1 MYSIPVWR
9 GPAGGLEPE
18 DRVRVDAAIETA
30 ETINARI
37 GEATEAA
44 EIATEAAAAT
54 DADAQATEAG
64 RQQAVQAAGDA
75 AAARAAAEQARI
87 LAEQQRQ
94 AAEAAAVAA
103 AQSARF
109 YDTIAAGRA
118 AVADGEQ
125 FGVRAGGPDGLTR
138 PTIYRRD
145 SASTQTEMV
154 TIVNPSE
161 VDAEVSA
168 REALGRRVVSV
179 SEASAASLEGAPGEW
194 GIVVAN
200 ADGFVLGGFRD
211 GKWVPEPEVEIP
223 QTLIDDV
230 AAAQEMASGVD
241 ARTQG
246 VEQVVDLPGFEDW
259 SFVVAND
266 DGYVLGGLRN
276 GVWLPSSGGGGPSSD
291 LIAQLDARNMARSR
305 AIQETP
311 IWGVQLPI
319 VGWNIAISYGQSLAE
334 GETTAPALSRS
345 PVPGTY
351 MMGDNVDNITPPSTS
366 AIPYN
371 VIGTLALN
379 PLIARTHSQTGLDS
393 YNLSDAEEA
402 ALAFG
407 AINRGE
413 VPIIALA
420 NGVRRALDRL
430 AMDDSGRNI
439 VAISPAFAAR
449 NVSALS
455 KGTPLYGVLID
466 GLTKARDLAL
476 AEGGAVVVP
485 IIHYLQGEQ
494 DYSLSSTPDNTRA
507 LYFQRVNQL
516 FDDLA
521 SDVMTATGQA
531 QPPLILFGQTTKT
544 WTNEVD
550 ASGTYGLSV
559 GMAQMETALTRRD
572 AVMVGPT
579 YPYTNTGGHLDSN
592 GSRWYGCHAAKV
604 ARRIMQ
610 GKGHQPTRIIEVRR
624 EDARNILVSF
634 HVPVPPLQF
643 RAPYNLNGVP
653 QIRADR
659 GFRVTSP
666 DTATNYPVTEV
677 QIVGQTMIRV
687 TTSADIPNDAIFWLA
702 GRSGGVVGLTNIC
715 DSDPEV
721 AFDRYEYLP
730 ERGMIASQ
738 SHDELN
744 GEPYPLENWACAF
757 SGPIGYTEFA

>member
-1 MYSIPVWR
+1 MTIGAWR
-9 GPAGGLEPE
+9 GAPGAMAPE
-18 DRVRVDAAIETA
+18 DRVRIDEAIETA
-30 ETINARI
+30 ETINARMA
-37 GEATEAA
+37 EATEAA

-64 RQQAVQAAGDA
+64 RQHAVQAAGDA
-75 AAARAAAEQARI
+75 AAARAGAEAARL
-87 LAEQQRQ
+87 LAEQERQ
-94 AAEAAAVAA
+94 AAESYADAA
-103 AQSARF
+103 AQSADF
-109 YDTIAAGRA
+109 YDSIAAGRA
-118 AVADGEQ
+118 AVADGET
-125 FGVRAGGPDGLTR
+125 FGVRAFGSDGLTR
-138 PTIYRRD
+138 PAIYRRD
-145 SASTQTEMV
+145 SASTQTLINVLASGTEV
-154 TIVNPSE
+154 AVIQRKTGSVDDVEPASIQSDYSWDYVVVNRDGYIVAGLR
-161 VDAEVSA
+161 D
-168 REALGRRVVSV
+168 GRWVPEQGVPQAV
-179 SEASAASLEGAPGEW
+179 LDDVATALEGADMAAQVNERTA
-194 GIVVAN
+194 GIEQRDLSDFSDWDFIVAN
-200 ADGFVLGGFRD
+200 A
-211 GKWVPEPEVEIP
+211 E
-223 QTLIDDV
+223 
-230 AAAQEMASGVD
+230 
-241 ARTQG
+241 
-246 VEQVVDLPGFEDW
+246 
-259 SFVVAND
+259 
-266 DGYVLGGLRN
+266 GYVLGGLRN
-276 GVWLPSSGGGGPSSD
+276 GNWLPSSGSGGSSSD

-305 AIQETP
+305 AIQDTP
-311 IWGVQLPI
+311 LWGVQLPV
-319 VGWNIAISYGQSLAE
+319 VGWNIAINYGQSLAE

-379 PLIARTHSQTGLDS
+379 PLIARTHSQTGLTS
-393 YNLSDAEEA
+393 YNLTDAEEA
-402 ALAFG
+402 ALEFG

-413 VPIIALA
+413 VPIVALA

-439 VAISPAFAAR
+439 IAISPAFAAR
-449 NVSALS
+449 NVSSLS

-494 DYSLSSTPDNTRA
+494 DYSLNSTPDNTRA

-516 FDDLA
+516 FDDLSA
-521 SDVMTATGQA
+521 DVMAATGQA
-531 QPPLILFGQTTKT
+531 QPPLIVFGQTTKT

-559 GMAQMETALTRRD
+559 GMAQIDTALSRDD

-643 RAPYNLNGVP
+643 RAPYNLNGIP
-653 QIRADR
+653 QDRADR

-666 DTATNYPVTEV
+666 DMATTYPVTGV

-738 SHDELN
+738 SHTELN
-744 GEPYPLENWACAF
+744 GNPYPLKNWACAF